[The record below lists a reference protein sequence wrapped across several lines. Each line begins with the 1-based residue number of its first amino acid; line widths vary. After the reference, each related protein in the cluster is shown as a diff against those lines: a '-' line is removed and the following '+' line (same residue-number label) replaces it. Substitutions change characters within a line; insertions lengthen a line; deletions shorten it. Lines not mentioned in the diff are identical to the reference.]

1 MSNVSEVA
9 EPVATPKLAKVN
21 KRDGRPQTFNPSK
34 IEHAM
39 KTVFYVTKTSVTDEE
54 LDEATNKVIEEVQGY
69 NTISVSADKVANAVK
84 NVLREKWPKAYDAY
98 VIYRANRDK
107 VLATKNAIIK
117 NTPLLTTVREIT
129 DDKFTSLNT
138 SNILRDNANEC
149 GATPAGAYGKI
160 ASETNKTYNLLNNIN
175 EKYAQMHKEGYLH
188 IHDLNMYNLTFNCL
202 FAPVGKLL
210 KSGFDSGTGFIRR
223 AHSVQSAAA
232 LAAVIFQLQSNQQYG
247 GIACD
252 NFDFDLAPTVDESFR
267 THLGIRLNDYY
278 DDTGDEHFKDF
289 AGDPEKDE
297 DKARWRKLL
306 ADVTMNK
313 PPHHYYGRF
322 PKKCIEKAIKYTN
335 IETHQAMEALVHNL
349 NSLQSRSGNQVPFS
363 SINFGLDTSN
373 CGRMVSYNLM
383 RAQYEGMGDGL
394 TPIFPILIFKL
405 MKGYTKYEGDPNYD
419 LYNQAIEC
427 LARRFYPNFVRVD
440 SSFNLPYVK
449 YEYKEVEDANP
460 TFKYRGRNEDFEF
473 GFGDYKA
480 GETTAFEYDVGN
492 GDYWEVVS
500 KTGDKLKVRKIIPN
514 TTISTMGCRTR
525 VIGNI
530 NGPEQTT
537 ARGNFAFHTL
547 NLPRIAIEAHIKSKN
562 EETRKQ
568 IFFEKLD
575 ELLECAKNSLLDRFN
590 FICNTKTYENFP
602 FTMQQGL
609 YLTSDDKKHAL
620 TDSIAEVMKQST
632 LSIGYI
638 GIAEVIT
645 LLTGKTFGIDH
656 DIDDFALSIV
666 KHIREFCDKTQK
678 ETHLN
683 WSCFATPAEA
693 VAGRFA
699 SIDKNKFCKEI
710 IEEPDTT
717 QDGWGDDDMMTGCE
731 GHPNPKM
738 TDDDF
743 VTGCECA
750 HPSARKKKVRMVGV
764 KGLED
769 VDLMQI
775 FGKGYYTNSHMMY
788 FSLDTSLENKIKTEA
803 PFHKITNAG
812 HIFYYKLNGDLSK
825 NIPAVKAA
833 IDAMYEGDLGYFT
846 TTMDSDDCLACG
858 YHGIIDNECPKCG
871 CKDEDMFVRVRRI
884 TGYLTGAPRKTIL
897 KSWNDGKLAELG
909 DRHNI

>member
-1 MSNVSEVA
+1 MSNASDAAEVIT
-9 EPVATPKLAKVN
+9 TPKLAKVN
-21 KRDGRPQTFNPSK
+21 KRDGIPQTFNPSK
-34 IEHAM
+34 IEHSL
-39 KTVFYVTKTSVTDEE
+39 KTVFYATKTSVSDEE
-54 LDEATNKVIEEVQGY
+54 LDDATNRIIHELQGY
-69 NTISVSADKVANAVK
+69 NTISVSAEKVATAVK
-84 NVLREKWPKAYDAY
+84 NVLRDKWPKAYDAY

-107 VLATKNAIIK
+107 IRATKTDIIK
-117 NTPLLTTVREIT
+117 NMPLLGTLREIT
-129 DDKFTSLNT
+129 DAKFKS
-138 SNILRDNANEC
+138 SNILRDNANES
-149 GATPAGAYGKI
+149 GATPAGAYSKV
-160 ASETNKTYNLLNNIN
+160 ASETNKMYNLLNNIN
-175 EKYAQMHKEGYLH
+175 EKYAQMHKDGYLH

-202 FAPVGKLL
+202 FAPIGKLL

-223 AHSVQSAAA
+223 ANSVQSAAA

-252 NFDFDLAPTVDESFR
+252 NFDFDLAPFVDCSFR
-267 THLGIRLNDYY
+267 NHLAIKLNDYY
-278 DDTGDEHFKDF
+278 DTTGDERYKDF
-289 AGDPEKDE
+289 AGDPDNDN
-297 DKARWRKLL
+297 DKRSWRKLL
-306 ADVTMNK
+306 ADVTMNR
-313 PPHHYYGRF
+313 PPEHYYSRF
-322 PKKCIEKAIKYTN
+322 PKKCIDKAIKMTD

-373 CGRMVSYNLM
+373 CGRMVSRNLM
-383 RAQYEGMGDGL
+383 RAQHEGMGDGL

-419 LYNQAIEC
+419 LYLQAIEC

-440 SSFNLPYVK
+440 SSFNALYVRYK
-449 YEYKEVEDANP
+449 YKEVDDISP
-460 TFKYRGRNEDFEF
+460 TFKIRGRNEEVEFEAT
-473 GFGDYKA
+473 DYEWPN
-480 GETTAFEYDVGN
+480 GSDYEYDVGN

-500 KTGDKLKVRKIIPN
+500 AKGGKLKLRKIIPN
-514 TTISTMGCRTR
+514 STIATMGCRTR
-525 VIGNI
+525 VIGNC

-537 ARGNFAFHTL
+537 ARGNFAFHTM
-547 NLPRIAIEAHIKSKN
+547 NLPRIAIEAHIKGKD
-562 EETRKQ
+562 EESRKK

-575 ELLECAKNSLLDRFN
+575 ELMKAAKDSLLDRFW
-590 FICNTKTYENFP
+590 FICSTKTYENYP

-609 YLTSDDKKHAL
+609 YLTSDDKEHEL

-638 GIAEVIT
+638 GIAEVVT

-717 QDGWGDDDMMTGCE
+717 QDGWGDDFITGHE
-731 GHPNPKM
+731 FNPNVEN
-738 TDDDF
+738 DDDF
-743 VTGCECA
+743 ITGHE
-750 HPSARKKKVRMVGV
+750 HSSARKKKVRLVGV

-812 HIFYYKLNGDLSK
+812 HIFYYKLNGDLTK

-833 IDAMYEGDLGYFT
+833 IDAMYEGDLGYFSC
-846 TTMDSDDCLACG
+846 TMDSDDCLACG
-858 YHGIIDNECPKCG
+858 YHGIIDNVCPKCG
-871 CKDEDMFVRVRRI
+871 CKDENMFVRVRRI
-884 TGYLTGAPRKTIL
+884 TGYLTGAPKKTIL

>member
-1 MSNVSEVA
+1 MNDVSEVTEVVTA
-9 EPVATPKLAKVN
+9 PKLAKVN
-21 KRDGRPQTFNPSK
+21 KRDGIPQTFNPSK
-34 IEHAM
+34 IEHSL
-39 KTVFYVTKTSVTDEE
+39 KTVFYATKTSVSDEE
-54 LDEATNKVIEEVQGY
+54 LDEATNRIIQELQGY
-69 NTISVSADKVANAVK
+69 NTISVSAEKVATAVK
-84 NVLREKWPKAYDAY
+84 NVLRDKWPKAYDAY

-107 VLATKNAIIK
+107 IRATKTDIIK
-117 NTPLLTTVREIT
+117 NMPLLGTLREIT
-129 DDKFTSLNT
+129 DAKFKS
-138 SNILRDNANEC
+138 SNILRDNANES
-149 GATPAGAYGKI
+149 GATPAGAYGKV
-160 ASETNKTYNLLNNIN
+160 ASETNKMYNLLNNIN
-175 EKYAQMHKEGYLH
+175 EKYAQMHKDGYLH

-202 FAPVGKLL
+202 FAPIGKLL

-223 AHSVQSAAA
+223 ANSVQSAAA

-252 NFDFDLAPTVDESFR
+252 NFDFDLAPSVDCSFR
-267 THLGIRLNDYY
+267 SHLAIKLNDYY
-278 DDTGDEHFKDF
+278 DTTGDERYKAF
-289 AGDPEKDE
+289 AGDPDNDN
-297 DKARWRKLL
+297 DKRSWRKLL
-306 ADVTMNK
+306 ADVTMNR
-313 PPHHYYGRF
+313 PPEHYYNRF
-322 PKKCIEKAIKYTN
+322 PKKCIDKAIKMTD

-373 CGRMVSYNLM
+373 CGRMVSRNLM

-473 GFGDYKA
+473 GYGDYKA
-480 GETTAFEYDVGN
+480 GETTAFEYDVAN

-514 TTISTMGCRTR
+514 TTIATMGCRTR
-525 VIGNI
+525 VIGNC

-537 ARGNFAFHTL
+537 ARGNFAFHTM
-547 NLPRIAIEAHIKSKN
+547 NLPRIAIEAHIKGKD
-562 EETRKQ
+562 EESRKK

-575 ELLECAKNSLLDRFN
+575 ELMKAAKDSLLDRFW
-590 FICNTKTYENFP
+590 FICSTKTYENYP

-609 YLTSDDKKHAL
+609 YLTSDDKEHEL

-638 GIAEVIT
+638 GIAEVVT
-645 LLTGKTFGIDH
+645 LLTGKTFGVDH
-656 DIDDFALSIV
+656 DVDEFALSIV
-666 KHIREFCDKTQK
+666 QHIRDYCDKTQK

-699 SIDKNKFCKEI
+699 SIDKNKF
-710 IEEPDTT
+710 TT
-717 QDGWGDDDMMTGCE
+717 ATAENDAGAILK
-731 GHPNPKM
+731 P
-738 TDDDF
+738 
-743 VTGCECA
+743 
-750 HPSARKKKVRMVGV
+750 V

-769 VDLMQI
+769 VNLMRI
-775 FGKGYYTNSHMMY
+775 FGKGYYTNSHMMD
-788 FSLDTSLENKIKTEA
+788 FSLDTTLENKIKTEA

-812 HIFYYKLNGDLSK
+812 HIFYYKVNGDPTK
-825 NIPAVKAA
+825 NIAAVKAA

-846 TTMDSDDCLACG
+846 ITFDQDTCLECG
-858 YHGIIDNECPKCG
+858 FHGIIDNECPHCG
-871 CKDEDMFVRVRRI
+871 CKNESKFVRVRRI

-909 DRHNI
+909 DRNNI

>member
-1 MSNVSEVA
+1 MSNASDAAEVIT
-9 EPVATPKLAKVN
+9 TPKLAKVN
-21 KRDGRPQTFNPSK
+21 KRDGIPQTFNPSK
-34 IEHAM
+34 IEHSL
-39 KTVFYVTKTSVTDEE
+39 KTVFYATKTSVSDEE
-54 LDEATNKVIEEVQGY
+54 LDDATNRIIHELQGY
-69 NTISVSADKVANAVK
+69 NTISVSAEKVATAVK
-84 NVLREKWPKAYDAY
+84 NVLRDKWPKAYDAY

-107 VLATKNAIIK
+107 IRATKTDIIK
-117 NTPLLTTVREIT
+117 NMPLLGTLREIT
-129 DDKFTSLNT
+129 DAKFTSLNT

-175 EKYAQMHKEGYLH
+175 EKYAQMHKDGYLH

-223 AHSVQSAAA
+223 AHSIQSAAA

-252 NFDFDLAPTVDESFR
+252 NFDFDLAPSVDESFR
-267 THLGIRLNDYY
+267 THLAIRLNDYY
-278 DDTGDEHFKDF
+278 EDTGDERYKDF
-289 AGDPEKDE
+289 AGDPDNDA
-297 DKARWRKLL
+297 DKRSWRKLL
-306 ADVTMNK
+306 ADVTMNR
-313 PPHHYYGRF
+313 PPEHYYNRF
-322 PKKCIEKAIKYTN
+322 PKKCIDKAIKMTD

-373 CGRMVSYNLM
+373 CGRMVSRNLM

-419 LYNQAIEC
+419 LYLQAIEC

-440 SSFNLPYVK
+440 SSFNAPYVR
-449 YEYKEVEDANP
+449 YEYKEVDDISP
-460 TFKYRGRNEDFEF
+460 TFKIRGRNEEVEFEAT
-473 GFGDYKA
+473 DYEWPE
-480 GETTAFEYDVGN
+480 GSNYEYDVGN

-500 KTGDKLKVRKIIPN
+500 AKSGKLKLRKIIPN
-514 TTISTMGCRTR
+514 STIATMGCRTR
-525 VIGNI
+525 VIGNC

-537 ARGNFAFHTL
+537 ARGNFAFHTM
-547 NLPRIAIEAHIKSKN
+547 NLPRIAIEAHIKGKDEAS
-562 EETRKQ
+562 RKT

-575 ELLECAKNSLLDRFN
+575 ELMKAAKDSLLDRFW
-590 FICNTKTYENFP
+590 FICSTKTYENYP

-609 YLTSDDKKHAL
+609 YLTSDDKEHKL

-645 LLTGKTFGIDH
+645 LLTGKTFGVDH

-699 SIDKNKFCKEI
+699 TIDKNKFCKEI
-710 IEEPDTT
+710 IEEPTD
-717 QDGWGDDDMMTGCE
+717 DDDMMIGCE
-731 GHPNPKM
+731 GHSNPKKS
-738 TDDDF
+738 DNDF
-743 VTGCECA
+743 VTGYLD
-750 HPSARKKKVRMVGV
+750 ARKKKVRLIGV

-769 VDLMQI
+769 VDLMKI

-788 FSLDTSLENKIKTEA
+788 FSLDTTLENKIKTEA

-812 HIFYYKLNGDLSK
+812 HIFYYKLNGDLTK

-833 IDAMYEGDLGYFT
+833 IDAMYEGDLGYFSC
-846 TTMDSDDCLACG
+846 TMSSDDCMKCG

-871 CKDEDMFVRVRRI
+871 CRDEDMFVRVRRI
-884 TGYLTGAPRKTIL
+884 TGYLTGSPRKSLL
-897 KSWNDGKLAELG
+897 KSWNIGKLAELG
-909 DRHNI
+909 DRNNI

>member
-1 MSNVSEVA
+1 MNDVSEVTEVVTA
-9 EPVATPKLAKVN
+9 PKLAKVN
-21 KRDGRPQTFNPSK
+21 KRDGIPQTFNPSK
-34 IEHAM
+34 IEHSL
-39 KTVFYVTKTSVTDEE
+39 KTVFYATKTSVSDEE
-54 LDEATNKVIEEVQGY
+54 LDEATNRIIQELQGY
-69 NTISVSADKVANAVK
+69 NTISVSAEKVATAVK
-84 NVLREKWPKAYDAY
+84 NVLRDKWPKAYDAY

-107 VLATKNAIIK
+107 IRATKTDIIK
-117 NTPLLTTVREIT
+117 NMPLLGTLREIT
-129 DDKFTSLNT
+129 DAKFKS
-138 SNILRDNANEC
+138 SNILRDNANES
-149 GATPAGAYGKI
+149 GATPAGAYGKV
-160 ASETNKTYNLLNNIN
+160 ASETNKMYNLLNNIN
-175 EKYAQMHKEGYLH
+175 EKYAQMHKDGYLH

-202 FAPVGKLL
+202 FAPIGKLL

-223 AHSVQSAAA
+223 ANSVQSAAA

-252 NFDFDLAPTVDESFR
+252 NFDFDLAPSVDCSFR
-267 THLGIRLNDYY
+267 SHLAIKLNDYY
-278 DDTGDEHFKDF
+278 DTTGDERYKAF
-289 AGDPEKDE
+289 AGDPDNDN
-297 DKARWRKLL
+297 DKRSWRKLL
-306 ADVTMNK
+306 ADVTMNR
-313 PPHHYYGRF
+313 PPEHYYDRF
-322 PKKCIEKAIKYTN
+322 PKKCIEKAIKMTD

-373 CGRMVSYNLM
+373 CGRMVSRNLM

-460 TFKYRGRNEDFEF
+460 TFKYRGMNEDFEF
-473 GFGDYKA
+473 GYGDYKA
-480 GETTAFEYDVGN
+480 GKTTAFEYDVAN

-500 KTGDKLKVRKIIPN
+500 KTGDKLKLRKIIPN
-514 TTISTMGCRTR
+514 TTIATMGCRTR
-525 VIGNI
+525 VIGNC

-537 ARGNFAFHTL
+537 ARGNFAFHTM
-547 NLPRIAIEAHIKSKN
+547 NLPRIAIEAHIKGKD
-562 EETRKQ
+562 EESRKK

-575 ELLECAKNSLLDRFN
+575 ELMKAAKDSLLDRFW
-590 FICNTKTYENFP
+590 FICSTKTYENYP

-609 YLTSDDKKHAL
+609 YLTSDDKEHEL

-638 GIAEVIT
+638 GIAEVVT
-645 LLTGKTFGIDH
+645 LLTGKTFGVDH
-656 DIDDFALSIV
+656 DVDEFALSIV
-666 KHIREFCDKTQK
+666 QHIRDYCDKTQK

-699 SIDKNKFCKEI
+699 SIDKNKF
-710 IEEPDTT
+710 TT
-717 QDGWGDDDMMTGCE
+717 ATAENDAGAILK
-731 GHPNPKM
+731 P
-738 TDDDF
+738 
-743 VTGCECA
+743 
-750 HPSARKKKVRMVGV
+750 V

-769 VDLMQI
+769 VNLMRI
-775 FGKGYYTNSHMMY
+775 FGKGYYTNSHMMD
-788 FSLDTSLENKIKTEA
+788 FSLDTTLENKIKTEA

-812 HIFYYKLNGDLSK
+812 HIFYYKLNGDLTK

-833 IDAMYEGDLGYFT
+833 IDAMYEGDLGYFSC
-846 TTMDSDDCLACG
+846 TMDSDDCLACG
-858 YHGIIDNECPKCG
+858 YHGIIDNVCPKCG
-871 CKDEDMFVRVRRI
+871 CKDENMFVRVRRI
-884 TGYLTGAPRKTIL
+884 TGYLTGAPKKTIL

>member
-1 MSNVSEVA
+1 MSNVSEPA
-9 EPVATPKLAKVN
+9 EVDVTPRLAKVN
-21 KRDGRPQTFNPSK
+21 KRDGRPQQFNPSK
-34 IEHAM
+34 IEHSF
-39 KTVFYVTKTSVTDEE
+39 KTVFYATKTPVSDEE
-54 LDEATNKVIEEVQGY
+54 LDEATEQVITELQNY
-69 NTISVSADKVANAVK
+69 HTMSVSAEKVATAVK

-107 VLATKNAIIK
+107 ILATKTSIIK
-117 NTPLLTTVREIT
+117 NMPLLGTLREIT
-129 DDKFTSLNT
+129 DAKFKS
-138 SNILRDNANEC
+138 SNILRDNANES
-149 GATPAGAYGKI
+149 GATPAGAYGKV
-160 ASETNKTYNLLNNIN
+160 ASETNKMYNLLNNIN
-175 EKYAQMHKEGYLH
+175 EKYAQMHKDGYLH

-202 FAPVGKLL
+202 FAPIGKLL

-223 AHSVQSAAA
+223 ANSVQSAAA
-232 LAAVIFQLQSNQQYG
+232 LTAVIFQLQSNQQYG

-252 NFDFDLAPTVDESFR
+252 NFDFDLAPSVDCSFR
-267 THLGIRLNDYY
+267 SHLAIKLNDYY
-278 DDTGDEHFKDF
+278 DTTGDERYKDF
-289 AGDPEKDE
+289 AGDPDNDN
-297 DKARWRKLL
+297 DKRSWRKLL
-306 ADVTMNK
+306 ADVTMNR
-313 PPHHYYGRF
+313 PPEHYYSRF
-322 PKKCIEKAIKYTN
+322 PKKCIDKAIKMTD

-373 CGRMVSYNLM
+373 CGRMVSRNLM

-419 LYNQAIEC
+419 LYLQAIEC

-440 SSFNLPYVK
+440 SSFNAPYVR
-449 YEYKEVEDANP
+449 YEYKEVEDENP

-473 GFGDYKA
+473 GYGDYKA
-480 GETTAFEYDVGN
+480 GEATAFEYDVGN

-500 KTGDKLKVRKIIPN
+500 KTGNQIKVRKIIPN
-514 TTISTMGCRTR
+514 STIATMGCRTR
-525 VIGNI
+525 VIGNC

-537 ARGNFAFHTL
+537 ARGNFAFHTM
-547 NLPRIAIEAHIKSKN
+547 NLPRIAIEAHIKGKD
-562 EETRKQ
+562 EESRKK

-575 ELLECAKNSLLDRFN
+575 ELMKAAKDSLLDRFW
-590 FICNTKTYENFP
+590 FICSTKTYENYP

-609 YLTSDDKKHAL
+609 YLTSDDKEHEL

-638 GIAEVIT
+638 GIAEVVT
-645 LLTGKTFGIDH
+645 LLTRKTFGVDH
-656 DIDDFALSIV
+656 EVDDFALSIV
-666 KHIREFCDKTQK
+666 QHIRDYCDKTQK

-699 SIDKNKFCKEI
+699 SIDKNKF
-710 IEEPDTT
+710 TT
-717 QDGWGDDDMMTGCE
+717 ATAENAAGAILK
-731 GHPNPKM
+731 P
-738 TDDDF
+738 
-743 VTGCECA
+743 
-750 HPSARKKKVRMVGV
+750 V

-769 VDLMQI
+769 VDLMRI
-775 FGKGYYTNSHMMY
+775 FGKGYYTNSHMMD
-788 FSLDTSLENKIKTEA
+788 FSLDTTLENKIKTEA

-812 HIFYYKLNGDLSK
+812 HIFYYKVNGDPTK
-825 NIPAVKAA
+825 NIAAVKAA

-846 TTMDSDDCLACG
+846 ITFDQDTCLECG
-858 YHGIIDNECPKCG
+858 FHGIIDNECPHCG
-871 CKDEDMFVRVRRI
+871 CKNESKIVRVRRI

-909 DRHNI
+909 DRNNI

>member
-1 MSNVSEVA
+1 MNDVSEVTEVVTA
-9 EPVATPKLAKVN
+9 PKLAKVN
-21 KRDGRPQTFNPSK
+21 KRDGIPQTFNPSK
-34 IEHAM
+34 IEHSL
-39 KTVFYVTKTSVTDEE
+39 KTVFYATKTSVSDEE
-54 LDEATNKVIEEVQGY
+54 LDEATNRIIQELQGY
-69 NTISVSADKVANAVK
+69 NTISVSAEKVATAVK
-84 NVLREKWPKAYDAY
+84 NVLRDKWPKAYDAY

-107 VLATKNAIIK
+107 IRATKTDIIK
-117 NTPLLTTVREIT
+117 NMPLLGTLREIT
-129 DDKFTSLNT
+129 DAKFKS
-138 SNILRDNANEC
+138 SNILRDNANES
-149 GATPAGAYGKI
+149 GATPAGAYGKV
-160 ASETNKTYNLLNNIN
+160 ASETNKMYNLLNNIN
-175 EKYAQMHKEGYLH
+175 EKYAQMHKDGYLH

-278 DDTGDEHFKDF
+278 DDTGDERFKDF

-313 PPHHYYGRF
+313 PPHHYYDRF
-322 PKKCIEKAIKYTN
+322 PRKCIEKAIKYTN

-440 SSFNLPYVK
+440 SSFNAPYIR

-473 GFGDYKA
+473 GHGDYKA
-480 GETTAFEYDVGN
+480 GEATAFEYDVGN

-500 KTGDKLKVRKIIPN
+500 KTGSQIKVRKIIPN
-514 TTISTMGCRTR
+514 STIATMGCRTR

-547 NLPRIAIEAHIKSKN
+547 NLPRIAIEAHIKGKN

-575 ELLECAKNSLLDRFN
+575 ELLECAKESLLDRFN

-645 LLTGKTFGIDH
+645 LLTGKTFGVDH

-699 SIDKNKFCKEI
+699 SIDKNKF
-710 IEEPDTT
+710 T
-717 QDGWGDDDMMTGCE
+717 
-731 GHPNPKM
+731 
-738 TDDDF
+738 
-743 VTGCECA
+743 VA
-750 HPSARKKKVRMVGV
+750 SAENDAGRILTPV

-812 HIFYYKLNGDLSK
+812 HIFYYKVDGDPMK
-825 NIPAVKAA
+825 NTAAVKAC

-846 TTMDSDDCLACG
+846 ITFNQDTCLKCG
-858 YHGIIDNECPKCG
+858 FHGIIDNACPKCG
-871 CKDEDMFVRVRRI
+871 CKDENMFVRVRRI

-897 KSWNDGKLAELG
+897 KSWNDGKLAELR
-909 DRHNI
+909 DRKNI

>member
-1 MSNVSEVA
+1 MNDVSEVTEVVTA
-9 EPVATPKLAKVN
+9 PKLAKVN
-21 KRDGRPQTFNPSK
+21 KRDGIPQTFNPSK
-34 IEHAM
+34 IEHSL
-39 KTVFYVTKTSVTDEE
+39 KTVFYATKTSVSDEE
-54 LDEATNKVIEEVQGY
+54 LDEATTRIIQELQGY
-69 NTISVSADKVANAVK
+69 NTISVSAEKVATAVK
-84 NVLREKWPKAYDAY
+84 NVLRDKWPKAYDAY

-107 VLATKNAIIK
+107 IRATKTDIIK
-117 NTPLLTTVREIT
+117 NMPLLGTLREIT
-129 DDKFTSLNT
+129 DAKFKS
-138 SNILRDNANEC
+138 SNILRDNANES
-149 GATPAGAYGKI
+149 GATPAGAYGKV
-160 ASETNKTYNLLNNIN
+160 ASETNKMYNLLNNIN
-175 EKYAQMHKEGYLH
+175 EKYAQMHKDGYLH

-202 FAPVGKLL
+202 FAPIGKLL

-223 AHSVQSAAA
+223 ANSVQSAAA

-252 NFDFDLAPTVDESFR
+252 NFDFDLAPSVDCSFR
-267 THLGIRLNDYY
+267 SHLAIKLNDYY
-278 DDTGDEHFKDF
+278 DTTGDERYKAF
-289 AGDPEKDE
+289 AGDPENDN
-297 DKARWRKLL
+297 DKRSWRKLL
-306 ADVTMNK
+306 ADVTMNR
-313 PPHHYYGRF
+313 PPEHYYDRF
-322 PKKCIEKAIKYTN
+322 PKKCIDKAIKMTE

-373 CGRMVSYNLM
+373 CGRMVSRNLM

-419 LYNQAIEC
+419 LYLQAIEC

-473 GFGDYKA
+473 GCGDYKA
-480 GETTAFEYDVGN
+480 GETTAFEYDVAN

-500 KTGDKLKVRKIIPN
+500 KTGDKIKVRKIIPN
-514 TTISTMGCRTR
+514 TTIATMGCRTR
-525 VIGNI
+525 VIGNC

-537 ARGNFAFHTL
+537 ARGNFAFHTM
-547 NLPRIAIEAHIKSKN
+547 NLPRIAIEAHIKGKD
-562 EETRKQ
+562 EESRKK

-575 ELLECAKNSLLDRFN
+575 ELMKAAKDSLLDRFW
-590 FICNTKTYENFP
+590 FICSTKTYENYP

-609 YLTSDDKKHAL
+609 YLTSDDKEHEL

-638 GIAEVIT
+638 GIAEVVT
-645 LLTGKTFGIDH
+645 LLTGKTFGVDH
-656 DIDDFALSIV
+656 DVDEFALSIV

-699 SIDKNKFCKEI
+699 SIDKNKF
-710 IEEPDTT
+710 TT
-717 QDGWGDDDMMTGCE
+717 ATAENAAGAILK
-731 GHPNPKM
+731 P
-738 TDDDF
+738 
-743 VTGCECA
+743 
-750 HPSARKKKVRMVGV
+750 V

-769 VDLMQI
+769 VDLMRI
-775 FGKGYYTNSHMMY
+775 FGKGYYTNSHMMD
-788 FSLDTSLENKIKTEA
+788 FSLDTTLENKIKTEA

-812 HIFYYKLNGDLSK
+812 HIFYYKVNGDPTK
-825 NIPAVKAA
+825 NIAAVKAA

-846 TTMDSDDCLACG
+846 ITFDQDTCLACG
-858 YHGIIDNECPKCG
+858 FHGIIDNECPHCG
-871 CKDEDMFVRVRRI
+871 CKNESKFVRVRRI

>member
-1 MSNVSEVA
+1 MSNVSESA
-9 EPVATPKLAKVN
+9 EPIAAPKLAKVN

-39 KTVFYVTKTSVTDEE
+39 KTAFYATKTSVSDEE
-54 LDEATNKVIEEVQGY
+54 LDEATNRVIEEIQSY
-69 NTISVSADKVANAVK
+69 NTASVSADKVANAVK

-107 VLATKNAIIK
+107 VLATKKAIIK
-117 NTPLLTTVREIT
+117 NMPLLNTVREIT
-129 DDKFTSLNT
+129 DDKYTSLNT

-160 ASETNKTYNLLNNIN
+160 ASETNKMYNLLNNIN
-175 EKYAQMHKEGYLH
+175 EKYSQMHKDGYLH

-202 FAPVGKLL
+202 FAPIGKLL
-210 KSGFDSGTGFIRR
+210 STGFDSGTGFIRR

-232 LAAVIFQLQSNQQYG
+232 LTAVIFQLQSNQQYG

-252 NFDFDLAPTVDESFR
+252 NFDFDLAPSVDESFR
-267 THLGIRLNDYY
+267 THLGVRLNDYY
-278 DDTGDEHFKDF
+278 EDTGDEKFKGF

-297 DKARWRKLL
+297 DKERWRKLL
-306 ADVTMNK
+306 SDVTMNK
-313 PPHHYYGRF
+313 PICHYTDRF
-322 PKKCIEKAIKYTN
+322 PKKCLEKAIKYTN

-373 CGRMVSYNLM
+373 CGRMVSHNLM

-419 LYNQAIEC
+419 LYLQAIEC

-460 TFKYRGRNEDFEF
+460 TFKYRGINEEF
-473 GFGDYKA
+473 SFGNGDYKS
-480 GETTAFEYDVGN
+480 GEVTAFEYDAGN

-500 KTGDKLKVRKIIPN
+500 KTGDKLKIRKIVPN
-514 TTISTMGCRTR
+514 STIATMGCRTR

-575 ELLECAKNSLLDRFN
+575 ELLACARESLLDRYN
-590 FICNTKTYENFP
+590 FICNSKTYENFP

-699 SIDKNKFCKEI
+699 SIDKNKFCKEV

-717 QDGWGDDDMMTGCE
+717 QDGLEDDMMTGCE

-738 TDDDF
+738 TDDDY

-750 HPSARKKKVRMVGV
+750 HPSARKKKVRLVGV

-788 FSLDTSLENKIKTEA
+788 FSLDTSLENKIRTEA

-812 HIFYYKLNGDLSK
+812 HIFYYKLNGDLTK

-833 IDAMYEGDLGYFT
+833 IDTMYEGDLGYFSC
-846 TTMDSDDCLACG
+846 TMDSDDCLACG
-858 YHGIIDNECPKCG
+858 YHGIIDNVCPKCG

-884 TGYLTGAPRKTIL
+884 TGYLTGAPKKTIL

>member
-1 MSNVSEVA
+1 MNDVSEVTEVVTA
-9 EPVATPKLAKVN
+9 PKLAKVN
-21 KRDGRPQTFNPSK
+21 KRDGIPQTFNPSK
-34 IEHAM
+34 IEHSL
-39 KTVFYVTKTSVTDEE
+39 KTVFYATKTSVSDEE
-54 LDEATNKVIEEVQGY
+54 LDEATNRIIQELQGY
-69 NTISVSADKVANAVK
+69 NTISVSAEKVATAVK
-84 NVLREKWPKAYDAY
+84 NVLRDKWPKAYDAY

-107 VLATKNAIIK
+107 IRATKTDIIK
-117 NTPLLTTVREIT
+117 NMPLLGTLREIT
-129 DDKFTSLNT
+129 DAKFKS
-138 SNILRDNANEC
+138 SNILRDNANES
-149 GATPAGAYGKI
+149 GATPAGAYGKV
-160 ASETNKTYNLLNNIN
+160 ASETNKMYNLLNNIN
-175 EKYAQMHKEGYLH
+175 EKYAQMHKDGYLH

-202 FAPVGKLL
+202 FAPIGKLL

-223 AHSVQSAAA
+223 ANSVQSAAA

-252 NFDFDLAPTVDESFR
+252 NFDFDLAPSVDCSFR
-267 THLGIRLNDYY
+267 SHLAIKLNDYY
-278 DDTGDEHFKDF
+278 DTTGDERYKAF
-289 AGDPEKDE
+289 AGDPDNDN
-297 DKARWRKLL
+297 DKRSWRKLL
-306 ADVTMNK
+306 ADVTMNR
-313 PPHHYYGRF
+313 PPEHYYDRF
-322 PKKCIEKAIKYTN
+322 PKKCIDKAIKMTD

-373 CGRMVSYNLM
+373 CGRMVSRNLM

-473 GFGDYKA
+473 GYGDYKA
-480 GETTAFEYDVGN
+480 GETTAFEYDVAN

-514 TTISTMGCRTR
+514 TTIATMGCRTR
-525 VIGNI
+525 VIGNC

-537 ARGNFAFHTL
+537 ARGNFAFHTM
-547 NLPRIAIEAHIKSKN
+547 NLPRIAIEAHIKGKD
-562 EETRKQ
+562 EESRKK

-575 ELLECAKNSLLDRFN
+575 ELMKAAKDSLLDRFW
-590 FICNTKTYENFP
+590 FICSTKTYENYP

-609 YLTSDDKKHAL
+609 YLTSDDKEHEL

-638 GIAEVIT
+638 GIAEVVT
-645 LLTGKTFGIDH
+645 LLTGKTFGVDH
-656 DIDDFALSIV
+656 DVDEFALSIV
-666 KHIREFCDKTQK
+666 QHIRDYCDKTQK

-699 SIDKNKFCKEI
+699 SIDKNKF
-710 IEEPDTT
+710 TT
-717 QDGWGDDDMMTGCE
+717 ATAENAAGAILK
-731 GHPNPKM
+731 P
-738 TDDDF
+738 
-743 VTGCECA
+743 
-750 HPSARKKKVRMVGV
+750 V

-769 VDLMQI
+769 VNLMRI
-775 FGKGYYTNSHMMY
+775 FGKGYYTNSHMMD
-788 FSLDTSLENKIKTEA
+788 FSLDTTLENKIKTEA

-812 HIFYYKLNGDLSK
+812 HIFYYKVNGDPTK
-825 NIPAVKAA
+825 NIAAVKAA

-846 TTMDSDDCLACG
+846 ITFDQDTCLECG
-858 YHGIIDNECPKCG
+858 FHGIIDNECPHCG
-871 CKDEDMFVRVRRI
+871 CKNESKFVRVRRI

-909 DRHNI
+909 DRNNI